1 VIDSEKMSKP
11 EENNNKILFIK
22 NLFLKNAYYDSY
34 MNVFKRTP
42 LNKDFQTVI
51 KYAKLIPIIGNESII
66 NAEINKMTAVP
77 LMQNSN
83 KMICNIF
90 VKFSKRKTI
99 TVTTSNRNEEDIN
112 IFNMVYFFIQN
123 YNDIIFEKFLF

>member
-1 VIDSEKMSKP
+1 
-11 EENNNKILFIK
+11 
-22 NLFLKNAYYDSY
+22 

-77 LMQNSN
+77 LLQNSN

-99 TVTTSNRNEEDIN
+99 TVSSSNRNEEDIN

-123 YNDIIFEKFLF
+123 YNDNIFEKFLF